1 MPQKI
6 AVESIIRREGGTR
19 VTIGKMAYHF
29 KPMPDG
35 AHVCTV
41 EDPRHLSRFLSIS
54 EGYRVY
60 DPDLVDEPAPAP
72 FVTPLPPAAEDEGPG
87 ETTTPEDEETNP
99 PEEPAEP
106 LPSLEGMARPDL
118 EATFLK
124 EVGRKPNANAKDETL
139 AAQIVA
145 VRMERANGGE

>member
-6 AVESIIRREGGTR
+6 AVESIIRRDGGTR
-19 VTIGKMAYHF
+19 VTLGKMAYHF

-35 AHVCTV
+35 AHVAV
-41 EDPRHLSRFLSIS
+41 VDDPRHVSRFLSIS

-72 FVTPLPPAAEDEGPG
+72 FVTPLPPAAEDESPV
-87 ETTTPEDEETNP
+87 ETDTIADDETNP
-99 PEEPAEP
+99 PEDEAEP
-106 LPSLEGMARPDL
+106 LPSLDGMSRADL

-124 EVGRKPNANAKDETL
+124 EVGRKPNAKQKDETL
-139 AAQIVA
+139 VAQIVA

>member
-6 AVESIIRREGGTR
+6 SVESIIRREGGTR
-19 VTIGKMAYHF
+19 VTLGKMAYHF
-29 KPMPDG
+29 KPRPDG
-35 AHVCTV
+35 AHVAV
-41 EDPRHLSRFLSIS
+41 VDDPRHVSRFLSIS

-72 FVTPLPPAAEDEGPG
+72 FVTPLPPAAEDEGPV
-87 ETTTPEDEETNP
+87 ETETPEDEET
-99 PEEPAEP
+99 EEPEEP